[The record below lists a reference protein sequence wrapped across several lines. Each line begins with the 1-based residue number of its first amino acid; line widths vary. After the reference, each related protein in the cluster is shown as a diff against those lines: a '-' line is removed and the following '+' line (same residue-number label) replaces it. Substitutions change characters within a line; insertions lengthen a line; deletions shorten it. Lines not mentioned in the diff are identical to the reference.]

1 MSRELARVSMK
12 HAVAD
17 EYEQV
22 GCEDEVEE
30 ENAAAELTIEY
41 LAKA

>member
-1 MSRELARVSMK
+1 MSMK

-22 GCEDEVEE
+22 GCEDEAEG
-30 ENAAAELTIEY
+30 ENAAAESTIEY